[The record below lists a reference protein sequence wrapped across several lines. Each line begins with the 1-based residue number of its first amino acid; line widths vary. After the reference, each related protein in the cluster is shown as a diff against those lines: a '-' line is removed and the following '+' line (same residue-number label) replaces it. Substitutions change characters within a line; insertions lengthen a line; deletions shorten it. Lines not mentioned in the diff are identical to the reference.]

1 MENKAIKIGFI
12 VFAVLAVVFGFWQIK
27 NTIQITNNPGKEA
40 REEYANALEEA
51 KTRVLDTDDDGLT
64 DWEEINLFNTS
75 VYLADSDS
83 DGVDDKKEIENGTDP
98 NCATGKQCGSDI
110 IGTVE
115 EAQTEIDA
123 IQAQDSA
130 VSSDLNQEFSE
141 DAQAALNALETG
153 GTPTSAQIRALLLD
167 SGVSQE
173 QVDMATDEELLVL
186 FQEAAQQN
194 QAK

>member
-83 DGVDDKKEIENGTDP
+83 DQVDDKKEIENGTDP

-110 IGTVE
+110 IRTVE
-115 EAQTEIDA
+115 DAQTEIDA
-123 IQAQDSA
+123 IQGQESA
-130 VSSDLNQEFSE
+130 VSNDLNQEFSE